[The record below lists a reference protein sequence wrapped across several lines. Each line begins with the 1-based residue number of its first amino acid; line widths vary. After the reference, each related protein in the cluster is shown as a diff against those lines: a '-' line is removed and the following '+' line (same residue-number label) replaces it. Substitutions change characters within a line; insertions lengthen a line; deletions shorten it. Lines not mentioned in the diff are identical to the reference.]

1 MTSTGSKPCA
11 RAQKAANA
19 ESFPPEK
26 RTAARITIISPPSIL
41 KIMIKAVIF
50 DLDGTLYIGHEAV
63 KGAAEKLAELREK
76 GMQVLF
82 FTNAGT
88 RSRENRAK
96 RIVELG
102 LPAKKEEVYCSSYL
116 IASYIKQNHSGK
128 KVFVVGEQGI
138 IDELEEA
145 GIEHV
150 EENAD
155 IVVAG
160 LDREFTYEKLAKA
173 LKELNNGAVLI
184 ASNKDN
190 VFPTE
195 EGYLPGAGSVVAAV
209 EKAAGREALTVG
221 KPSAYAL
228 ELIKKDWNLKNEEI
242 IIVGDRLDTDIRFA
256 KEAGIK
262 SVLVLSGVSKK
273 SDIKETVPDYVFQS
287 VAELSLP

>member
-1 MTSTGSKPCA
+1 
-11 RAQKAANA
+11 
-19 ESFPPEK
+19 
-26 RTAARITIISPPSIL
+26 
-41 KIMIKAVIF
+41 MIKAVIF
-50 DLDGTLYIGHEAV
+50 DLDGTLHVGNDAV
-63 KGAAEKLAELREK
+63 KGAAEKLAELR
-76 GMQVLF
+76 GAGIQLLF
-82 FTNAGT
+82 LTNAGT

-102 LPAKKEEVYCSSYL
+102 FPAKKEEVYCTSYL
-116 IASYIKQNHSGK
+116 IAAYIKQNYSGK

-138 IDELEEA
+138 LDELDDA

-150 EENAD
+150 EKDAD
-155 IVVAG
+155 IVIAG

-173 LKELNNGAVLI
+173 LRELNNGAVLI

-195 EGYLPGAGSVVAAV
+195 DGYLPGAGSVVAAV
-209 EKAAGREALTVG
+209 EKAAGREAQVVG

-228 ELIKKDWNLKNEEI
+228 ELIKKDWGFKNEEI
-242 IIVGDRLDTDIRFA
+242 MMVGDRLDTDISFA

-262 SVLVLSGVSKK
+262 SALVLSGVSKK
-273 SDIKETVPDYVFQS
+273 SDIKEIIPDYVFES